1 MIKLITDPLAVWDWV
16 EPLLSKVAN
25 KGGFTS
31 DSILTDVQMGQAQLW
46 SAEGLA
52 VLVTRIVQRPME
64 KVLWVEWLSGERMDE
79 WLDKWEEVQNEF
91 AKANGCTAVE
101 FQGRKGWHKLN
112 KAYEDYRPL
121 ATIFRKDL

>member
-1 MIKLITDPLAVWDWV
+1 MISLITKPLEVWGWV

-46 SAEGLA
+46 NVKDLA
-52 VLVTRIVQRPME
+52 VIVTRITQRPLE
-64 KVLWVEWLSGERMDE
+64 RVLWVEWLAGERMDE
-79 WLDKWEEVQNEF
+79 WLEDWEKVQNDF
-91 AKANGCTAVE
+91 AKSNGCTAVE
-101 FQGRKGWHKLN
+101 FQGRKGWHKFN

-121 ATIFRKDL
+121 ATIFRREL